1 MSPRILLSAL
11 LAIPLI
17 ACGDGDGSD
26 AGLAFDAVVAPDA
39 EASGRDAGPD
49 AGRADAGRADA
60 QPTPD
65 AQPGADA
72 RPPMDA
78 GPGMDAEPAIDAEP
92 GMDAEPAVDA
102 APAMD
107 AAPGADAVPAIDAQP
122 NPDAAP
128 AADAAAPDADPP
140 DAGAPD
146 TGEAPDAE
154 PTDSGLPAS
163 FTDVYAIIQ
172 ANCGCHLAAPG
183 PQGLNMSTRQL
194 AYSNLVGAATGS
206 AGPCA
211 GNTRVIAGDAA
222 NSVLYRKVSG
232 INLCG
237 ERMPRFGPSLP
248 AEQVDAI
255 GSWIAAGALD
265 N

>member
-1 MSPRILLSAL
+1 
-11 LAIPLI
+11 
-17 ACGDGDGSD
+17 
-26 AGLAFDAVVAPDA
+26 
-39 EASGRDAGPD
+39 
-49 AGRADAGRADA
+49 
-60 QPTPD
+60 
-65 AQPGADA
+65 
-72 RPPMDA
+72 MDA
-78 GPGMDAEPAIDAEP
+78 GPAM
-92 GMDAEPAVDA
+92 DA
-102 APAMD
+102 APAVD
-107 AAPGADAVPAIDAQP
+107 AAPGADAQPATDAQP

-128 AADAAAPDADPP
+128 AADAAAPDAAAP
-140 DAGAPD
+140 DAVAPDAAAPDAVAPD

-172 ANCGCHLAAPG
+172 ANCSCHLVAPG
-183 PQGLNMSTRQL
+183 PQGLDMSTRQL
-194 AYSNLVGAATGS
+194 AHSNLVGAATGA

-237 ERMPRFGPSLP
+237 ERMPYLGAALP
-248 AEQVDAI
+248 AGLVDAI